1 MSSTSAPLPT
11 ATTSGIAEQR
21 SSGNMTEADTPK
33 HSPPKPQSSKHD
45 YKGFVAGVF
54 SGIAKL
60 SVGHPFD
67 TIKVRLQTSHDG
79 HFRGPLDCVL
89 QTVRKEGVSGLYKGA
104 TPPLV
109 GWMVMD
115 SVMLGS
121 LTLYRRLLLEN
132 VFSKPEIRAS
142 MPFIGKQTD
151 LHTLPSFGHGIAG
164 IMAGTTVS
172 FIAAPVEHVKARLQI
187 QYSADKSKRL
197 YSGPIDCVRKML
209 RTHGIAGLYRGLCAT
224 MVFRSFFFF
233 WWGSYD
239 VLTRLMKEKTSLSAP
254 AINFWAGG
262 ISAQIFWITSYPSD
276 VVKQRLMT
284 DPMGGALGDGQRKFQ
299 WWKDAAVAVYRERG
313 WRGYWRGF
321 VPCFLRA
328 FPANA
333 MALVAFEGVMRWL
346 PSIPPSPP
354 YSIAQNNNHNHHL
367 ALRTSYFSLDQQ
379 TATMAV
385 ARSMRRTSPIT
396 VFLAALLAFG
406 FLCFLLSPSSS
417 AAAAAPVTD
426 SSSQLRREDAAEHPL
441 SPPTKPFLKSQ
452 AVREDGQKA
461 PPPVMH
467 YNLNELS
474 STSESIK
481 KGERVLILTP
491 LARFYQEFWDNV
503 VKLSYP
509 HELIS
514 IGFIVPKTKDGDAA
528 VTALEQAIS
537 ETQSGPVDS
546 RFASISIL
554 RQDFDPPIQSQD
566 EKERHKMSNQKARR
580 ESMSRARNSLLFT
593 TLGPSTSW
601 VLWLDSD
608 IVETPATLIQDL
620 TAHNRPVIVPNCF
633 QRYYNKDTKKMDV
646 RPYDF
651 NSWIDSSTAEELAG
665 MMGPDEILLEGYAEM
680 PTYRTLMAYMAN
692 TGAPR
697 PSREMELDGVGG
709 TALLV
714 KADVHRDGAMF
725 PAFPFYHLV
734 ETEGFAKMAKRLG
747 YSVYGLPDY
756 FVYHYNE

>member
-1 MSSTSAPLPT
+1 MSTAPTPLETSPTPSIPEHQTSKKMGGSAAGGGNAPPIT
-11 ATTSGIAEQR
+11 
-21 SSGNMTEADTPK
+21 
-33 HSPPKPQSSKHD
+33 SSKRD

-60 SVGHPFD
+60 SGIFD
-67 TIKVRLQTSHDG
+67 TVKVRLQTSKDG
-79 HFRGPLDCVL
+79 HFKGPLDCVL

-121 LTLYRRLLLEN
+121 LTLYRRLLHEN
-132 VFSKPEIRAS
+132 IFSRPEIRRIT
-142 MPFIGKQTD
+142 PFAKYQD

-187 QYSADKSKRL
+187 QYAADKSKRM
-197 YSGPIDCVRKML
+197 YSGPIDCTRKIL
-209 RTHGIAGLYRGLCAT
+209 RTHGLSGLYRGLCAT
-224 MVFRSFFFF
+224 IFFRSFFFF

-239 VLTRLMKEKTSLSAP
+239 VLSRLMRERTDLSTP

-284 DPMGGALGDGQRKFQ
+284 DPMGGALGDGQRQFR

-333 MALVAFEGVMRWL
+333 MALVAFEG
-346 PSIPPSPP
+346 
-354 YSIAQNNNHNHHL
+354 
-367 ALRTSYFSLDQQ
+367 
-379 TATMAV
+379 ATMAV
-385 ARSMRRTSPIT
+385 ARPMRRTSPIT
-396 VFLAALLAFG
+396 FFLAAFLAFG
-406 FLCFLLSPSSS
+406 FLFFLLSPSSS
-417 AAAAAPVTD
+417 AATTTTTRGD
-426 SSSQLRREDAAEHPL
+426 TSQQRREDAADNPL

-452 AVREDGQKA
+452 PVRDDGFKA
-461 PPPVMH
+461 PPPVVH
-467 YNLNELS
+467 YDLNKLTT
-474 STSESIK
+474 TSDSAD

-491 LARFYQEFWDNV
+491 LARFYQEFWDNLV
-503 VKLSYP
+503 HLNYP

-514 IGFIVPKTKDGDAA
+514 LGFIIPNTKEGSAA
-528 VTALEQAIS
+528 VSALESAIS
-537 ETQSGPVDS
+537 KTQNGPIPS

-554 RQDFDPPIQSQD
+554 RQDFEPPLQSQD
-566 EKERHKMSNQKARR
+566 EKERHKLENQKARR

-593 TLGPSTSW
+593 TLGPATSW
-601 VLWLDSD
+601 VLWLDAD

-620 TAHNRPVIVPNCF
+620 TGHNYPVIVPNCY
-633 QRYYNKDTKKMDV
+633 QRYYNNDHKQMEV

-651 NSWIDSSTAEELAG
+651 NSWIDSSNAQSLAES
-665 MMGPDEILLEGYAEM
+665 MGPDDILLEGYAEM
-680 PTYRTLMAYMAN
+680 PTYRTLMAYLADTEN
-692 TGAPR
+692 PNPR
-697 PSREMELDGVGG
+697 RVIELDGVGG
-709 TALLV
+709 TALMV

-747 YSVYGLPDY
+747 YQVFGLPDY

>member
-1 MSSTSAPLPT
+1 MSTSPAPVPSSTAQTMDAPESQSRNVTQKPT
-11 ATTSGIAEQR
+11 NTS
-21 SSGNMTEADTPK
+21 S
-33 HSPPKPQSSKHD
+33 SSKRD

-67 TIKVRLQTSHDG
+67 TVKVRLQTSKDG

-89 QTVRKEGVSGLYKGA
+89 QTVRKEGVAGLYKGA
-104 TPPLV
+104 TPPLL

-132 VFSKPEIRAS
+132 FFSNPSIRAIT
-142 MPFIGKQTD
+142 PFAKYQPD
-151 LHTLPSFGHGIAG
+151 LQTLPSFGHGIAG

-187 QYSADKSKRL
+187 QYAADKSKRL
-197 YSGPIDCVRKML
+197 YSGPIDCVRRML
-209 RTHGIAGLYRGLCAT
+209 STHGITGLYRGLCAT
-224 MVFRSFFFF
+224 ILFRSFFFF

-239 VLTRLMKEKTSLSAP
+239 VLTRLFKERTSLSAP

-284 DPMGGALGDGQRKFQ
+284 DPMGGALGDGKRQFR

-333 MALVAFEGVMRWL
+333 MALVAFEGVMRSL
-346 PSIPPSPP
+346 P
-354 YSIAQNNNHNHHL
+354 Y
-367 ALRTSYFSLDQQ
+367 
-379 TATMAV
+379 MAV
-385 ARSMRRTSPIT
+385 ARTMRRTSPIT
-396 VFLAALLAFG
+396 YVLASMLAFG
-406 FLCFLLSPSSS
+406 FLCFLFSSPSS
-417 AAAAAPVTD
+417 PP
-426 SSSQLRREDAAEHPL
+426 SSSSSTSETTNSRLEDTAEHPL
-441 SPPTKPFLKSQ
+441 SPPTKPFIPQPLHD
-452 AVREDGQKA
+452 DGRHP
-461 PPPVMH
+461 PPPVVK
-467 YNLNELS
+467 YNLNDLTTS
-474 STSESIK
+474 SDAHGKSEH
-481 KGERVLILTP
+481 VLILTP
-491 LARFYQEFWDNV
+491 LARFYQGYWDNV
-503 VKLSYP
+503 EKLSYP

-514 IGFIVPKTKDGDAA
+514 LGFIIPHTKDGDAA
-528 VTALEQAIS
+528 TAALERAIS
-537 ETQSGPVDS
+537 KTQTGDEQN
-546 RFASISIL
+546 RFASITIL
-554 RQDFDPPIQSQD
+554 RQDFDPPLQSQD
-566 EKERHKMSNQKARR
+566 EKERHKLSNQKIRR
-580 ESMSRARNSLLFT
+580 ESMSRARNSLVFT

-608 IVETPATLIQDL
+608 IVETPNTLIQDL
-620 TAHNRPVIVPNCF
+620 TSHNRPVIVPNCF
-633 QRYYNKDTKKMDV
+633 QRYYNAETKKQDV

-651 NSWIDSSTAEELAG
+651 NSWIDSTTAQSLADA
-665 MMGPDEILLEGYAEM
+665 MGPDEILLEGYAEL
-680 PTYRTLMAYMAN
+680 PTYRSLMAYMAD
-692 TGAPR
+692 TKRPR
-697 PSREMELDGVGG
+697 PTRVIELDGVGG
-709 TALLV
+709 TALMV
-714 KADVHRDGAMF
+714 KAGVHRDGAMF

-734 ETEGFAKMAKRLG
+734 ETEGFAKMARRLG
-747 YSVYGLPDY
+747 YKAFGLPDY

>member
-1 MSSTSAPLPT
+1 MSTSPALST
-11 ATTSGIAEQR
+11 STTPGRAEQQPLQ
-21 SSGNMTEADTPK
+21 STTQTNLEKA
-33 HSPPKPQSSKHD
+33 SPPPSTSSKHD
-45 YKGFVAGVF
+45 YKGFVGGVF

-67 TIKVRLQTSHDG
+67 TVKVRLQTSHEG

-89 QTVRKEGVSGLYKGA
+89 QTVRKEGITGFYKGA
-104 TPPLV
+104 SPPLV
-109 GWMVMD
+109 GWMIMD

-132 VFSKPEIRAS
+132 VFSKPDLRARI
-142 MPFIGKQTD
+142 PFTGHQPD
-151 LHTLPSFGHGIAG
+151 LNTLPSFGHGIAG

-187 QYSADKSKRL
+187 QYAADKSNRL
-197 YSGPIDCVRKML
+197 YSGPIDCVR
-209 RTHGIAGLYRGLCAT
+209 RIVGTHGIAGLYRGLCAT

-239 VLTRLMKEKTSLSAP
+239 VLTRMMKEKTNLSAP

-262 ISAQIFWITSYPSD
+262 ISAQVFWITSYPSD

-284 DPMGGALGDGQRKFQ
+284 DPLGGALGDGQRMFRS
-299 WWKDAAVAVYRERG
+299 WKDAAVAVYRERG
-313 WRGYWRGF
+313 WKGYWRGF

-346 PSIPPSPP
+346 P
-354 YSIAQNNNHNHHL
+354 
-367 ALRTSYFSLDQQ
+367 
-379 TATMAV
+379 
-385 ARSMRRTSPIT
+385 PIT

-417 AAAAAPVTD
+417 APPAAAAAPGSD
-426 SSSQLRREDAAEHPL
+426 ASSQLRREDAAEHPL
-441 SPPTKPFLKSQ
+441 SPPTKPFFKSQ
-452 AVREDGQKA
+452 PVRANGQAA
-461 PPPVMH
+461 PPPVIH
-467 YNLNELS
+467 YNLNELT
-474 STSESIK
+474 STSESSK
-481 KGERVLILTP
+481 KGERILILTP

-503 VKLSYP
+503 EKLSYP

-514 IGFIVPKTKDGDAA
+514 IGFIVPNTKDGNA
-528 VTALEQAIS
+528 VVAALEEAIGQ
-537 ETQSGPVDS
+537 TQSGPIDS

-608 IVETPATLIQDL
+608 IVETPDSLIQDL
-620 TAHNRPVIVPNCF
+620 TSHDRPVIVANCF
-633 QRYYNKDTKKMDV
+633 QRYYNKDKKAMDI

-651 NSWIDSSTAEELAG
+651 NSWIDSSTAQQLG
-665 MMGPDEILLEGYAEM
+665 DTMGPDEILLEGYAEL
-680 PTYRTLMAYMAN
+680 PTYRTLMAYMAD
-692 TGAPR
+692 TKKPR
-697 PSREMELDGVGG
+697 PNRELELDGVGG
-709 TALLV
+709 TALMV

-734 ETEGFAKMAKRLG
+734 ETEGFAKMVKRLG

>member
-1 MSSTSAPLPT
+1 MSSASTPV
-11 ATTSGIAEQR
+11 TTSTTSELPVQQSTMGKAG
-21 SSGNMTEADTPK
+21 SGGGNAPST
-33 HSPPKPQSSKHD
+33 SSKHD

-60 SVGHPFD
+60 SGIFD
-67 TIKVRLQTSHDG
+67 TVKVRLQTSKEG
-79 HFRGPLDCVL
+79 HFKGPLDCVL
-89 QTVRKEGVSGLYKGA
+89 QTVRKEGVAGLYKGA

-132 VFSKPEIRAS
+132 VFSKPEVRHLT
-142 MPFIGKQTD
+142 PFARHQPD
-151 LHTLPSFGHGIAG
+151 PNVLPSFGHGIAG

-187 QYSADKSKRL
+187 QYAAEKSQRL

-209 RTHGIAGLYRGLCAT
+209 STHGISGLYRGLFAT
-224 MVFRSFFFF
+224 ILFRSFFFF

-239 VLTRLMKEKTSLSAP
+239 VLSRLMRERTSLSAP
-254 AINFWAGG
+254 AVNFWAGG

-284 DPMGGALGDGQRKFQ
+284 DPMGGALGDGQRQFR

-333 MALVAFEGVMRWL
+333 MALVAFEGVMRPTTIIL
-346 PSIPPSPP
+346 AAI
-354 YSIAQNNNHNHHL
+354 L
-367 ALRTSYFSLDQQ
+367 AL
-379 TATMAV
+379 
-385 ARSMRRTSPIT
+385 
-396 VFLAALLAFG
+396 G
-406 FLCFLLSPSSS
+406 FLFFLLTPSASDSPVPVSGSSS
-417 AAAAAPVTD
+417 A
-426 SSSQLRREDAAEHPL
+426 SSQQRREDDAAANPL
-441 SPPTKPFLKSQ
+441 SPPTKPFFKSQ
-452 AVREDGQKA
+452 PLREDGYQA
-461 PPPVMH
+461 PPPVVH
-467 YNLNELS
+467 YNLNDLT
-474 STSESIK
+474 STSDSAA

-491 LARFYQEFWDNV
+491 LTRFYQGFWDNLV
-503 VKLSYP
+503 SLSYP

-514 IGFIVPKTKDGDAA
+514 IGFIIPHTKDGNAA
-528 VTALEQAIS
+528 TAALEEAIGK
-537 ETQSGPVDS
+537 TQSGPVDG

-554 RQDFDPPIQSQD
+554 RQDFDPPLQSQD
-566 EKERHKMSNQKARR
+566 EKERHKLANQKARR

-593 TLGPSTSW
+593 TLGPSSSW
-601 VLWLDSD
+601 VLWLDAD
-608 IVETPATLIQDL
+608 IVETPNSLIQDL
-620 TAHNRPVIVPNCF
+620 TAHNRPVIVPNCY
-633 QRYYNKDTKKMDV
+633 QRYYNSDTKKMDV
-646 RPYDF
+646 RPYDY
-651 NSWIDSSTAEELAG
+651 NSWIDSTSAQNLADN
-665 MMGPDEILLEGYAEM
+665 MEPEEILLEGYAEL
-680 PTYRTLMAYMAN
+680 PTYRTLMAHLAD
-692 TGAPR
+692 TTSPR
-697 PSREMELDGVGG
+697 PGRVIELDGVGG
-709 TALLV
+709 TALMV

-747 YSVYGLPDY
+747 YSVFGLPDY

>member
-1 MSSTSAPLPT
+1 MSTASTPLETSMTPSIAEHQASKKMGGSAAGGGNAPP
-11 ATTSGIAEQR
+11 TTS
-21 SSGNMTEADTPK
+21 
-33 HSPPKPQSSKHD
+33 SKRD
-45 YKGFVAGVF
+45 YKGFVAGA
-54 SGIAKL
+54 SH
-60 SVGHPFD
+60 SFD
-67 TIKVRLQTSHDG
+67 TVKVRLQTSKDG
-79 HFRGPLDCVL
+79 HFKGPLDCVL

-121 LTLYRRLLLEN
+121 LTLYRRLLHEN
-132 VFSKPEIRAS
+132 IFSMPEIRRIT
-142 MPFIGKQTD
+142 PFAKYQD
-151 LHTLPSFGHGIAG
+151 QNTLPSFGHGIAG

-187 QYSADKSKRL
+187 QYAADKSQRL
-197 YSGPIDCVRKML
+197 YSGPIDCIRKIV
-209 RTHGIAGLYRGLCAT
+209 RTHGLSGLYRGLYAT
-224 MVFRSFFFF
+224 IFFRSFFFF

-239 VLTRLMKEKTSLSAP
+239 VLSRWMRERTELSTP

-262 ISAQIFWITSYPSD
+262 ISAQLFWLTSYPSD

-284 DPMGGALGDGQRKFQ
+284 DPMGGALGDGQRQFR

-333 MALVAFEGVMRWL
+333 MALVAFEGVMRTTVDPIL
-346 PSIPPSPP
+346 TTLRTPPTLRL
-354 YSIAQNNNHNHHL
+354 HHL
-367 ALRTSYFSLDQQ
+367 NTLVFLSSGPQQ
-379 TATMAV
+379 ATMAV
-385 ARSMRRTSPIT
+385 ARPMRRTSPVT
-396 VFLAALLAFG
+396 FFLAAFLAFG
-406 FLCFLLSPSSS
+406 FLFFLLSPSSS
-417 AAAAAPVTD
+417 ATTAD
-426 SSSQLRREDAAEHPL
+426 SSQHRREDAADHPL

-452 AVREDGQKA
+452 PIRDDGAKA
-461 PPPVMH
+461 PPPVVH
-467 YNLNELS
+467 YDLNKLTT
-474 STSESIK
+474 TSDSAD

-491 LARFYQEFWDNV
+491 LARFYEEFWDNLV
-503 VKLSYP
+503 HLNYP

-514 IGFIVPKTKDGDAA
+514 LGFIIPSTKEGS
-528 VTALEQAIS
+528 TALSALEAAIGK
-537 ETQSGPVDS
+537 TQNGPIPG

-554 RQDFDPPIQSQD
+554 RQDFEPPLQSQD
-566 EKERHKMSNQKARR
+566 EKERHKLENQKARR

-593 TLGPSTSW
+593 TLGPATSW
-601 VLWLDSD
+601 VLWLDAD

-620 TAHNRPVIVPNCF
+620 TGHNYPVIVPNCY
-633 QRYYNKDTKKMDV
+633 QRYYNTDHKRMEV
-646 RPYDF
+646 RPYDY
-651 NSWIDSSTAEELAG
+651 NSWIDSSNAQALAAN
-665 MMGPDEILLEGYAEM
+665 MGPDEILLEGYAEM
-680 PTYRTLMAYMAN
+680 PTYRTLMAHLADTESPN
-692 TGAPR
+692 PR
-697 PSREMELDGVGG
+697 RVIELDGVGG
-709 TALLV
+709 TALMV

-747 YSVYGLPDY
+747 YQVFGLPDY

>member
-1 MSSTSAPLPT
+1 MSSSSAPLPT
-11 ATTSGIAEQR
+11 ATAAVVNSPE
-21 SSGNMTEADTPK
+21 SSRNI
-33 HSPPKPQSSKHD
+33 SKGTAAAPAASTGSKRD

-60 SVGHPFD
+60 SGKFD
-67 TIKVRLQTSHDG
+67 TVKVRLQTSKDG
-79 HFRGPLDCVL
+79 HFKGPLDCVL
-89 QTVRKEGVSGLYKGA
+89 QTVRKEGVAGLYKGA

-109 GWMVMD
+109 GWMMMD
-115 SVMLGS
+115 SIMLGS

-132 VFSKPEIRAS
+132 VFSKPSIRAIT
-142 MPFIGKQTD
+142 PFAKYQSD
-151 LHTLPSFGHGIAG
+151 HHTLPSFGHGIAG

-187 QYSADKSKRL
+187 QYAADKSKRL
-197 YSGPIDCVRKML
+197 YSGPIDCIRKIL
-209 RTHGIAGLYRGLCAT
+209 RTHGITGLYRGLCAT
-224 MVFRSFFFF
+224 MFFRSFFFF

-239 VLTRLMKEKTSLSAP
+239 VLSRMMKERTSLSAP

-284 DPMGGALGDGQRKFQ
+284 DPMGGALGDGQRKFR
-299 WWKDAAVAVYRERG
+299 WWREAAAAVYRERG

-346 PSIPPSPP
+346 P
-354 YSIAQNNNHNHHL
+354 
-367 ALRTSYFSLDQQ
+367 
-379 TATMAV
+379 MAV
-385 ARSMRRTSPIT
+385 ARNMRRTSPIT
-396 VFLAALLAFG
+396 LLLASLLAFG
-406 FLCFLLSPSSS
+406 FLCFLFSPTPSTSSS
-417 AAAAAPVTD
+417 
-426 SSSQLRREDAAEHPL
+426 SSSSTTTNSRLEDTAEHPL
-441 SPPTKPFLKSQ
+441 SPPTKPFIPQ
-452 AVREDGQKA
+452 PAHDDGRQP
-461 PPPVMH
+461 PPPVVK
-467 YNLNELS
+467 YDLNSLTT
-474 STSESIK
+474 TSDATG

-491 LARFYQEFWDNV
+491 LARFYQEYWDNV
-503 VKLSYP
+503 EKFSYP

-514 IGFIVPKTKDGDAA
+514 LGFIIPHTKEGDAA
-528 VTALEQAIS
+528 ASALEKAIS
-537 ETQSGPVDS
+537 KTQTGPVPS
-546 RFASISIL
+546 RFASITIL
-554 RQDFDPPIQSQD
+554 RQDFDPPLQSQD

-580 ESMSRARNSLLFT
+580 ESMSRARNSLVFT

-608 IVETPATLIQDL
+608 VVETPPTLIQDL
-620 TAHNRPVIVPNCF
+620 TSHNRPVIVPNCF
-633 QRYYNKDTKKMDV
+633 QRYYNTETKKQDV

-651 NSWIDSSTAEELAG
+651 NSWIDSSTAQSLADS
-665 MMGPDEILLEGYAEM
+665 MGPDEILLEGYAEL
-680 PTYRTLMAYMAN
+680 PTYRSLMAYQADTRN
-692 TGAPR
+692 PNPKR
-697 PSREMELDGVGG
+697 VIDLDGVGG
-709 TALLV
+709 TALMV

-734 ETEGFAKMAKRLG
+734 ETEGLAKMAKRLG
-747 YSVYGLPDY
+747 YSVHGLPDY

>member
-1 MSSTSAPLPT
+1 MSSSSAPVPVLDAAESQSQSQSQSRNLTRAPP
-11 ATTSGIAEQR
+11 TTS
-21 SSGNMTEADTPK
+21 
-33 HSPPKPQSSKHD
+33 SKRD

-60 SVGHPFD
+60 SGEFD
-67 TIKVRLQTSHDG
+67 TVKVRLQTSKDG
-79 HFRGPLDCVL
+79 HFKGPLDCVL

-132 VFSKPEIRAS
+132 VFSKPSIRA
-142 MPFIGKQTD
+142 MTPFAKYQPD
-151 LHTLPSFGHGIAG
+151 PHMLPSFGHGIAG

-187 QYSADKSKRL
+187 QYAADKSKRL
-197 YSGPIDCVRKML
+197 YSGPIDCTRRIL
-209 RTHGIAGLYRGLCAT
+209 STHGISGLYRGLCAT
-224 MVFRSFFFF
+224 ILFRSFFFF

-239 VLTRLMKEKTSLSAP
+239 VLTRLMKERTSLSAP

-284 DPMGGALGDGQRKFQ
+284 DPMGGALGDGERKFR
-299 WWKDAAVAVYRERG
+299 WWKDAAKAVYRERG

-333 MALVAFEGVMRWL
+333 MALVAFEGVMRC
-346 PSIPPSPP
+346 
-354 YSIAQNNNHNHHL
+354 
-367 ALRTSYFSLDQQ
+367 
-379 TATMAV
+379 MAV
-385 ARSMRRTSPIT
+385 ARNMRRTSPIT
-396 VFLAALLAFG
+396 IVLASLMAFG
-406 FLCFLLSPSSS
+406 FLCFLFSSPSSPPAS
-417 AAAAAPVTD
+417 T
-426 SSSQLRREDAAEHPL
+426 SSTKSNSRLEDTAEHPL
-441 SPPTKPFLKSQ
+441 SPPTKPFIPQ
-452 AVREDGQKA
+452 PVHDDGRHVEA
-461 PPPVMH
+461 PPVVK
-467 YNLNELS
+467 YDLNTLTTS
-474 STSESIK
+474 SDATSRS
-481 KGERVLILTP
+481 ERILILTP
-491 LARFYQEFWDNV
+491 LARFYQGYWDNV
-503 VKLSYP
+503 EKLSYP

-514 IGFIVPKTKDGDAA
+514 LGFIIPHTKDGDAA
-528 VTALEQAIS
+528 LSSLEKAIAK
-537 ETQSGPVDS
+537 TQTGPEEN
-546 RFASISIL
+546 RFASITIL
-554 RQDFDPPIQSQD
+554 RQDFDPPLTSQS
-566 EKERHKMSNQKARR
+566 EKERHKLENQKARR

-608 IVETPATLIQDL
+608 IIETPTTLIQDL
-620 TAHNRPVIVPNCF
+620 TSHNRPVIVPNCF
-633 QRYYNKDTKKMDV
+633 QRYYNTETKTNDV

-651 NSWIDSSTAEELAG
+651 NSWIDSPTAQALG
-665 MMGPDEILLEGYAEM
+665 DTLRPDEILLEGYAEL
-680 PTYRTLMAYMAN
+680 PTYRTLMAYQAN
-692 TGAPR
+692 TKNPR
-697 PSREMELDGVGG
+697 PKRVIDLDGVGG
-709 TALLV
+709 TALMV

-747 YSVYGLPDY
+747 YSVHGLPDY